1 MPKEEPPKVPEAP
14 KRQHKPGE
22 IVEMRTANTK
32 VYDNGDG
39 TFTKKIYFEPIHR
52 KKKGEPLFEETSS
65 NLTDSA
71 SDENGVE
78 TENTVLETTFYKKMF
93 NGEYAT
99 FRYNGHFISYSI
111 LEASGNEVKPIKAKD
126 AKAIYQKKDNKIL
139 HKNIFPSIDL
149 QNITFNESTKEDLV
163 LHSFTGYHIFKFRLK
178 TDLQADIQD
187 DGSILLTNKE
197 HEKVFELPKPFMVDS
212 HVDEHSGEAQRSEN
226 VSYELQK
233 DDEGYILTVKADP
246 EWLKDPKRVYPVY
259 IDPSTSVQVSA
270 DAFVMS
276 AYPTTNY
283 SSSSSKW
290 DSAQGQYVLKVGYYD
305 GTTGTCYG
313 FLHPDLSSIKY
324 MNVTNATFHVYVTH
338 SYYTT
343 TPTGLWLDAVDSSWS
358 ASTLTWNNKP
368 SSTNI
373 GKVDVARDQWA
384 QFDVTNTVKEWA
396 SETKPNYGF
405 KLHTNG
411 NGQTYWK
418 KVVSTT
424 NSSYKP
430 YLSVTYT
437 IPVPNT
443 PTGTAYSNGDGTGY
457 INLSWDPVPGA
468 TGYKVWIYNGKSY
481 EAFNVGNVTSW
492 STKGKKIW
500 PTASE
505 ISAGRYDLHQDQL
518 GTELAVDP
526 SPVYR
531 NSGGS
536 YPNSKNYWFRVSAIF
551 PQGESA
557 MSGAYMPTIPDLAKP
572 SAPTGVS
579 YTNGNGTGYIDFKW
593 NPVSGATGYKIWIFN
608 GSYYESLDVGNVTSW
623 TTKNK
628 KYWPTSTEIQAGRY
642 KLHLNDGLGTELAVN
657 PSPVYANAG
666 TKYATATNYWIRVS
680 AYNSQGETVFSDAY
694 MPSIPN
700 LRVPPAPSGFAYSN
714 QLGSNSGYV
723 MLDWEKISGATGYK
737 VWIFN
742 GLYYEAF
749 DVGDVDHWTTQNKG
763 IWPTPEEI
771 QQGDSSTLTLHHDG
785 QGLELPKDPSPMYA
799 KMGTKYATST
809 NYYFRLSAYNADGET
824 VFSSNALTVKI
835 PEANEYLGKED
846 YWSIIDVPYGS
857 VNAAT
862 GNLIIDE
869 DDVSISGRGPGLG
882 ITRTYNSLST
892 SVGLF
897 GKGWHSDAEMNIV
910 AQGNE
915 ARFTDEDGTLH
926 IFTKLSDGT
935 YKAPTGVYL
944 ELSETTNEYIL
955 TTKDQTKI
963 HFRKSDGKLTKIV
976 DGHGNATIYSYSNEK
991 LVSITDASGRKL
1003 SIEYNASGRI
1013 QKITAPMNRTITYE
1027 YNNDLLTKV
1036 TQTGGEVTRYE
1047 YDDRGRL
1054 VNVFEPTH
1062 TVEKPV
1068 VYQFV
1073 YDGDRLSQAIDP
1085 EHHAYALNYDPTK
1098 RQLVVTK
1105 PNGRKTQYTFNEAAN
1120 PIQIV
1125 DDAGGLNITTNYVYE
1140 GNNLKESYDPND
1152 AGTTTPTESY
1162 TYDANGNVLTATD
1175 RYGTETYQYNQ
1186 HNNVVSIIDTENDKT
1201 TIAYD
1206 GLNPVSEI
1214 DQAAKTASFAKYDAY
1229 GNLME
1234 ESDALGSAANLIV
1247 NPSFEQGMT
1256 AWSLTSTYDAGQWW
1270 EDANVDHGLAGRK
1283 TLKMTV
1289 NSTSPGNELG
1299 YVAAT
1304 QVISVK
1310 PNTTYTL
1317 SGKIKTNLTKANA
1330 FFNIEQL
1337 DSQNRR
1343 LAWVDNR
1350 YSSLS
1355 GIRPWTE
1362 RQVTFTTHSDA
1373 AKVRVYLEV
1382 DHRSPTA
1389 SGEAWFD
1396 QIQLEEAQVSSSY
1409 NPVANS
1415 SFEGSLT
1422 NWSGMGGS
1430 IDGTESFDGACSLK
1444 LTRTSTTQSASEYKQ
1459 TVIVGQTSIDAP
1471 LRLTLTGLSKAQDV
1485 KANGT
1490 VSASDYSITAKVYF
1504 VDGTTQTYTADF
1516 PTSNQDWNRAAVSI
1530 QPSKPID
1537 KIDIS
1542 AVFRGNY
1549 TGTVWFDAIRLMEGN
1564 VVTKNKYDASG
1575 NYVTEEVD
1583 EEGYVAKKNYDAVG
1597 NLLSEYDKKGNKK
1610 EYTYDLSDRLKQL
1623 LLANGTSVNYDYDLN
1638 GNMTS
1643 KVIRTSGG
1651 QSQTFAY
1658 SYDATGKLIKTVG
1671 PLNDVTTN
1679 EYDANGNKIK
1689 TVLPKGNTIQWTY
1702 DGTERVK
1709 TISYNNVPYYEFS
1722 YDKNGNELSVQY
1734 LKDGTTKTRTFDQA
1748 NRLVELSDRGGLQK
1762 WLYPT
1767 TSDKLQQFMFSHGS
1781 FSQTINY
1788 QYNKLDQNT
1797 VVQDGT
1803 YTYRFDYDE
1812 RGNVRTFTTGNR
1824 AGSTFTYDDRGLVES
1839 VSVGTADGTEILSET
1854 YRYDENGNR
1863 TKVESPTGETTVY
1876 RYDALDQLVEEQL
1889 PDGTKIEYAYDGFGN
1904 RKQIVKTK
1912 DGQSTTTNADYNAA
1926 NQLIRFGTETITYDA
1941 NGNRLED
1948 GKYQY
1953 EWNEADQL
1961 VSITRKGE
1969 STPFVTYKYD
1979 EDGRRIQKNVNGV
1992 VTNYHY
1998 QGDSLNVLYE
2008 TDASGNVV
2016 RSYIYGENGQLLA
2029 MKKGTA
2035 TYFYHYNVHGD
2046 VIALTD
2052 EQGNIV
2058 ARYQYDAWGNILSQ
2072 SGALADENPYRY
2084 AGYQYD
2090 QETGFY
2096 YLIARYYHPEHGVF
2110 LSMDPDPGDTD
2121 DILTQNGY
2129 AYANNNPVMLVDP
2142 DGKFAYAVG
2151 LYFVPGVGQVML
2163 IGTAA
2168 VVGAYGAWYLG
2179 KKVKSLTS
2187 KGSLPLTGPRKGS
2200 LTLRDEKGKVIQ
2212 RRYYDSAGRAK
2223 KDMDYS
2229 DHGNPKHHPWGPHRH
2244 KWKWDGKKP
2253 KRGKAEPMNKGR
2265 RK

>member
-1 MPKEEPPKVPEAP
+1 
-14 KRQHKPGE
+14 
-22 IVEMRTANTK
+22 
-32 VYDNGDG
+32 
-39 TFTKKIYFEPIHR
+39 
-52 KKKGEPLFEETSS
+52 
-65 NLTDSA
+65 
-71 SDENGVE
+71 
-78 TENTVLETTFYKKMF
+78 
-93 NGEYAT
+93 
-99 FRYNGHFISYSI
+99 
-111 LEASGNEVKPIKAKD
+111 
-126 AKAIYQKKDNKIL
+126 
-139 HKNIFPSIDL
+139 
-149 QNITFNESTKEDLV
+149 
-163 LHSFTGYHIFKFRLK
+163 
-178 TDLQADIQD
+178 
-187 DGSILLTNKE
+187 
-197 HEKVFELPKPFMVDS
+197 MVDS

>member
-1 MPKEEPPKVPEAP
+1 
-14 KRQHKPGE
+14 
-22 IVEMRTANTK
+22 
-32 VYDNGDG
+32 
-39 TFTKKIYFEPIHR
+39 
-52 KKKGEPLFEETSS
+52 
-65 NLTDSA
+65 
-71 SDENGVE
+71 
-78 TENTVLETTFYKKMF
+78 
-93 NGEYAT
+93 
-99 FRYNGHFISYSI
+99 
-111 LEASGNEVKPIKAKD
+111 
-126 AKAIYQKKDNKIL
+126 
-139 HKNIFPSIDL
+139 
-149 QNITFNESTKEDLV
+149 
-163 LHSFTGYHIFKFRLK
+163 
-178 TDLQADIQD
+178 
-187 DGSILLTNKE
+187 
-197 HEKVFELPKPFMVDS
+197 MVDS

-976 DGHGNATIYSYSNEK
+976 DGHGNATIYSYYNEK